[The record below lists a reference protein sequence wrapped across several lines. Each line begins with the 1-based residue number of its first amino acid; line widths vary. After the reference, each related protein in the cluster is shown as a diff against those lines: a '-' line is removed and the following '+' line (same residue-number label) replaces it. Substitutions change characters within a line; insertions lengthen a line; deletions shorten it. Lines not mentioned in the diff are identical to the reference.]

1 MASRDAG
8 VVEMGRR
15 PLSRSF
21 GVGLMVVSEHRFYML
36 AEHYKLSP
44 RQKQIARY
52 LLSGVLTDRELAR
65 RMRTAVGTVDK
76 QLLRIFTKMHACSR
90 AEVLYRFVCE
100 ARRTSP

>member
-1 MASRDAG
+1 
-8 VVEMGRR
+8 
-15 PLSRSF
+15 
-21 GVGLMVVSEHRFYML
+21 MVISEHQFYMV

-44 RQKQIARY
+44 KQKQIAHY
-52 LLSGVLTDRELAR
+52 LLSGVLTDRELAK

-100 ARRTSP
+100 AKQISA

>member
-1 MASRDAG
+1 
-8 VVEMGRR
+8 
-15 PLSRSF
+15 
-21 GVGLMVVSEHRFYML
+21 MVVSEHQFYMV

-44 RQKQIARY
+44 RQKQIVRY

-90 AEVLYRFVCE
+90 AEVLYRFVRE
-100 ARRTSP
+100 ARRVSP

>member
-1 MASRDAG
+1 
-8 VVEMGRR
+8 
-15 PLSRSF
+15 
-21 GVGLMVVSEHRFYML
+21 MVISEHQFYMV
-36 AEHYKLSP
+36 AEHNKLSP

-76 QLLRIFTKMHACSR
+76 QLLRIFTKMHAGSR

-100 ARRTSP
+100 AKRIRP